1 MRCVVLAMIV
11 LASGCAD
18 EPITRTSGDRT
29 LDKAAVFGD
38 PGLVPTREGEQARRE
53 AARAGEIR
61 AAVEL
66 LGGVDSARVD
76 VEQGEEMRALVVIRL
91 ADADAREDVVA
102 STQRIV
108 DAVLGTDGVRTVIE
122 VSVPPVEDLEEP
134 TPRSTWPIAIAVL
147 GLGFSLGVTFDRV
160 RRVLR
165 RRRRDRIA

>member
-1 MRCVVLAMIV
+1 MFV

-18 EPITRTSGDRT
+18 EPVTRTSTDRT

-76 VEQGEEMRALVVIRL
+76 VEQGEETRALVVIRL
-91 ADADAREDVVA
+91 HDADAREDVVA

-108 DAVLGTDGVRTVIE
+108 EAVLGTDGVRTVVE
-122 VSVPPVEDLEEP
+122 VSVPPVEALEEP

-165 RRRRDRIA
+165 RRRRERAA